1 MLTLSR
7 ATVPLRYFLVR
18 PAVEKTSSWALML
31 VIFPFLTMDSAWIQ
45 RPAGRCPRPAD
56 WCQTVLGAGQLPGA
70 PAGYSRAH
78 SPRED
83 QDCDGGSEH
92 ASRPPYTHPP

>member
-56 WCQTVLGAGQLPGA
+56 WCQTVLGAGQLLGG
-70 PAGYSRAH
+70 PAGYTRAKN
-78 SPRED
+78 PRDD
-83 QDCDGGSEH
+83 QECDGGSDDGQR
-92 ASRPPYTHPP
+92 SSYTHPG